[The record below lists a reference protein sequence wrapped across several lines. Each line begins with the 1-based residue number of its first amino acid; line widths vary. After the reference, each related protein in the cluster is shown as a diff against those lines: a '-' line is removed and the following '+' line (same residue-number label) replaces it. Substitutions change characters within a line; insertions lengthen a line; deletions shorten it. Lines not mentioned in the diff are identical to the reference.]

1 MAGCSCG
8 SKNVHFEG
16 LSPSYKKVLW
26 VVIAINAVMFFIE
39 FGASFLADSQA
50 LQADALD
57 FLGDTLT
64 YSITF
69 LVIGHTARWRAAA
82 ALFKGFT
89 LLLMGLWVV
98 VATLYSTFYIQQPI
112 ESIMG
117 SVALS
122 AFLANLTSAL
132 LLMKYRDGDANIRS
146 VWLCSRNDAI
156 NNLMVL
162 VAAVI
167 VYLSQSHWPDLI
179 AAFLMS
185 GLFLHSA
192 LLIMK
197 LALKEWKEANNPL
210 TCEVAKCDS

>member
-1 MAGCSCG
+1 MAGCGCG
-8 SKNVHFEG
+8 NNEVKFEG
-16 LSPSYKKVLW
+16 LSQAYKRVLW

-39 FGASFLADSQA
+39 FGASFLANSQA

-64 YSITF
+64 YTITF
-69 LVIGHTARWRAAA
+69 LVIGHTARWRAGA

-89 LLLMGLWVV
+89 LLLMGLWVFG
-98 VATLYSTFYIQQPI
+98 TTIYSTFYVNQPI

-117 SVALS
+117 SIAVT

-156 NNLMVL
+156 NNLL
-162 VAAVI
+162 D
-167 VYLSQSHWPDLI
+167 YLCFGCLIIFYHYPHSIDLT
-179 AAFLMS
+179 
-185 GLFLHSA
+185 
-192 LLIMK
+192 
-197 LALKEWKEANNPL
+197 AN
-210 TCEVAKCDS
+210 

>member
-1 MAGCSCG
+1 MAGCGCG
-8 SKNVHFEG
+8 NNEVKFEG
-16 LSPSYKKVLW
+16 LSQAYKRVLW

-39 FGASFLADSQA
+39 FGASFLANSQA

-64 YSITF
+64 YTITF
-69 LVIGHTARWRAAA
+69 LVIGHTARWRAGA

-89 LLLMGLWVV
+89 LLLMGLWVFG
-98 VATLYSTFYIQQPI
+98 TTIYSTFYVNQPI

-117 SVALS
+117 SIAVT

-156 NNLMVL
+156 NNLLVL
-162 VAAVI
+162 FAAGV
-167 VYLSQSHWPDLI
+167 VLSPHYSCQGYFCTLHHSFSNKLGK
-179 AAFLMS
+179 S
-185 GLFLHSA
+185 GQKHPMWNVLSISFD
-192 LLIMK
+192 
-197 LALKEWKEANNPL
+197 P
-210 TCEVAKCDS
+210 